1 MDSPGDRRRR
11 RAAALLLLPALAVV
25 GVAAAIPVGVLV
37 RVSLIPPGPLAP
49 LEGGPTLAAFRGLL
63 AAPWAEVAG
72 GTAGLA
78 LATTALTVV
87 LAFPAAWVLSR
98 ATGSIRSVLTLLVVA
113 PLLMSVVVRAYGWTL
128 ILGARGFLGESLA
141 AVGLPRVGLLHTGA
155 GVLIALTEAFLPFMI
170 LALTASLDRSDR
182 SLVDAARGL
191 GASPASAFLRVT
203 LPLALPG
210 LVAGAGFVLVG
221 CLSAYATPAL
231 LGGSATRTLVL
242 EIYERITIHFD
253 WPAAAAASLV
263 LLAAATALLT
273 ATAGFSRRRSATVF
287 GG

>member
-1 MDSPGDRRRR
+1 M
-11 RAAALLLLPALAVV
+11 AALLLLPALTVV
-25 GVAAAIPVGVLV
+25 AVAAAVPIGVLLW
-37 RVSLIPPGPLAP
+37 VSLIPPGPLAP
-49 LEGGPTLAAFRGLL
+49 LEGGPTLAAFGGLFDASWAQV
-63 AAPWAEVAG
+63 AA
-72 GTAGLA
+72 GTLGLA
-78 LATTALTVV
+78 LATTALTTV

-98 ATGSIRSVLTLLVVA
+98 SSGGLRSVLSLLVVA

-128 ILGARGFLGESLA
+128 ILGSRGFLGESLA
-141 AVGLPRVGLLHTGA
+141 ALGLPRVGLLHTSA
-155 GVLIALTEAFLPFMI
+155 AVLIALTEAFLPFMI
-170 LALTASLDRSDR
+170 LALSASLDRSDR
-182 SLVDAARGL
+182 SLLDAARGL
-191 GASPASAFLRVT
+191 GASPASAFVRVT

-253 WPAAAAASLV
+253 WPTGAAASLILLV
-263 LLAAATALLT
+263 LATALLA

-287 GG
+287 GA